1 MQNTWNTLHVFRNSL
16 KHCNNVDFAKVW
28 LTLIISHII
37 KWRLLGYMSWWSLS
51 LDWLIRCG
59 HLLIRY
65 DIKMICDN
73 CGTMYD
79 GFVLVYNGVK
89 IHRRQTQG
97 QNICKNGS
105 HFFFL
110 EKSNCVNL
118 LLQKQEKKR
127 GFHFITGKPVLNL
140 SFGCL
145 VKSNICIGTIG
156 RKKYNKGNLSDSIT
170 FF

>member
-1 MQNTWNTLHVFRNSL
+1 
-16 KHCNNVDFAKVW
+16 
-28 LTLIISHII
+28 
-37 KWRLLGYMSWWSLS
+37 
-51 LDWLIRCG
+51 
-59 HLLIRY
+59 
-65 DIKMICDN
+65 MICDD

-97 QNICKNGS
+97 QNICRNGS

-127 GFHFITGKPVLNL
+127 GFHFITGKSCTQPLIWV
-140 SFGCL
+140 FGQEQHLC
-145 VKSNICIGTIG
+145 
-156 RKKYNKGNLSDSIT
+156 RYYWQKKI
-170 FF
+170 